1 MGKILKLFLKNKGS
15 IVATIFLVLFGIGM
29 VILIPFVLIFALR
42 LLGLGTEYNIS
53 TWFGSLIILSI
64 LSAGSGKKGE

>member
-15 IVATIFLVLFGIGM
+15 IAMTLFVVLFGIGM

-42 LLGLGTEYNIS
+42 LLGLGVEYNLES
-53 TWFGSLIILSI
+53 WFGSLIVLSL

>member
-15 IVATIFLVLFGIGM
+15 IAMTLLVVLFGIGM

-42 LLGLGTEYNIS
+42 LLGLGVEYNLES
-53 TWFGSLIILSI
+53 WFGSLIVLSL

>member
-15 IVATIFLVLFGIGM
+15 IAMTLLVVLFGIGM

-42 LLGLGTEYNIS
+42 LLSLGVEYNLES
-53 TWFGSLIILSI
+53 WFGSLIVLSL

>member
-15 IVATIFLVLFGIGM
+15 IAITLLIVLFGIGM

-42 LLGLGTEYNIS
+42 LLGLGVEYS
-53 TWFGSLIILSI
+53 MGSWFGSLIVLSL

>member
-42 LLGLGTEYNIS
+42 LLGLGVEYNLES
-53 TWFGSLIILSI
+53 WFGSLIVLSL